1 MVVRQFVDVAIEA
14 MGDGNASSFEI
25 YLFYIPGKGLYA
37 PEHLPKRIDDGVHFK
52 IARRDFMQ
60 HRRE

>member
-1 MVVRQFVDVAIEA
+1 MVVREFVDVAIEA
-14 MGDGNASSFEI
+14 MGDGNASTFEI
-25 YLFYIPGKGLYA
+25 YLFYIPSERLYA
-37 PEHLPKRIDDGVHFK
+37 PEQLPKGIDDGVHFK

>member
-1 MVVRQFVDVAIEA
+1 MTVEA
-14 MGDGNASSFEI
+14 MGNSDTSSFEI
-25 YLFYIPGKGLYA
+25 YLFYIPGERLYA
-37 PEHLPKRIDDGVHFK
+37 PQQLPKRIDDGVHLK